1 MLLTGQNIG
10 KEYGIQRVL
19 TVKKVEIQEGD
30 RIGLV
35 GKNGAGKS
43 TLLKILAGQ
52 TDADEGVIKR
62 NCEIAFIGQNGEH
75 EGEADQLQIS
85 RMGLRESAVKSG
97 GEMTR
102 LAIAAAFSMHA
113 PLLFADEPT
122 TNLDG
127 DGILDLEA
135 MLAGYHGAVVL
146 ISHDRQ
152 LLDHVCTQIW
162 EIADGDIRVFP
173 GNYSDWQK
181 QRERERDYQ
190 QFSYGQY
197 QKEKKRLEKE
207 AWEIRENASTMLKPR
222 KQMGHSEWM
231 LYKGTATVKQNHV
244 QKRGKAIVSRLE
256 HLEKKERPEDMP
268 EVSLKIGEMKRIKA
282 QNAARLTGLT
292 YRYGDRKVLDDIVC
306 EIPAGK
312 KTFLTG
318 KNGSGKSTLLNCLVS
333 RAEGTFITSEAE
345 IGYFSQNYDIL
356 DWDKTVLENV
366 KESAVV
372 PEHICRAVLSNL
384 SMQKNDLDKKVKVI
398 SGGERVKTA
407 LAKLLVSGCNFL
419 ILDEPTNHMDI
430 YTMEGLERL
439 LTDFDGTM
447 LVVSHDRKFV
457 ENLSDIVYD
466 LEEGKIRQIPKESDS
481 V

>member
-197 QKEKKRLEKE
+197 QK
-207 AWEIRENASTMLKPR
+207 
-222 KQMGHSEWM
+222 
-231 LYKGTATVKQNHV
+231 
-244 QKRGKAIVSRLE
+244 
-256 HLEKKERPEDMP
+256 
-268 EVSLKIGEMKRIKA
+268 
-282 QNAARLTGLT
+282 
-292 YRYGDRKVLDDIVC
+292 
-306 EIPAGK
+306 
-312 KTFLTG
+312 
-318 KNGSGKSTLLNCLVS
+318 
-333 RAEGTFITSEAE
+333 
-345 IGYFSQNYDIL
+345 
-356 DWDKTVLENV
+356 
-366 KESAVV
+366 
-372 PEHICRAVLSNL
+372 
-384 SMQKNDLDKKVKVI
+384 
-398 SGGERVKTA
+398 
-407 LAKLLVSGCNFL
+407 
-419 ILDEPTNHMDI
+419 
-430 YTMEGLERL
+430 
-439 LTDFDGTM
+439 
-447 LVVSHDRKFV
+447 
-457 ENLSDIVYD
+457 
-466 LEEGKIRQIPKESDS
+466 
-481 V
+481 